1 MLNLKAV
8 FQNGVVNSNGTTGG
22 NTTTG
27 GTATTDPTANVKS
40 NFKNIEIDFS
50 AAKNLSNGGK
60 SSLKMENGTTKG
72 QDTGKRLGAMI
83 GLTVDQSGKIYG
95 SYDNGNTELL
105 GQIAVA
111 QFANASGLEK
121 VGNNCYQ
128 TTLNSGEFDGV
139 GVAVD
144 ADGSKIESGQLEMSN
159 VDLSGQFTD
168 MIITQRG
175 FQANS
180 RVITVSDTLLEEL
193 INLKR

>member
-1 MLNLKAV
+1 MTSQVLKIS
-8 FQNGVVNSNGTTGG
+8 QLTTNYDSGDKI
-22 NTTTG
+22 TVLDADRKETLQERT
-27 GTATTDPTANVKS
+27 S
-40 NFKNIEIDFS
+40 NFEDIEIDFS
-50 AAKNLSNGGK
+50 QSTNRSNGGK
-60 SSLKMENGTTKG
+60 SSLRLEKG
-72 QDTGKRLGAMI
+72 DDTGDGTGKKLGALI
-83 GLTVDQSGKIYG
+83 GLAVDSSGKIYG
-95 SYDNGNTELL
+95 SYDN

-128 TTLNSGEFDGV
+128 TTLNSGEFNGIGV
-139 GVAVD
+139 EVD
-144 ADGSKIESGQLEMSN
+144 ADGSSINSGQLEMSN
-159 VDLSGQFTD
+159 VDLSAQFTD